1 MTEDQDN
8 ELEGRKTNYPG
19 WTKGKNWKE
28 KICRPSKTWVTIEN
42 SLTFMSLKNQKEGRK
57 MQYKEKVSEENVFE
71 ENFAYLVKNINIQ
84 IQKAKQ
90 INPQIII
97 NIIKFL

>member
-1 MTEDQDN
+1 
-8 ELEGRKTNYPG
+8 
-19 WTKGKNWKE
+19 
-28 KICRPSKTWVTIEN
+28 
-42 SLTFMSLKNQKEGRK
+42 MSLKNQKEGRK

>member
-1 MTEDQDN
+1 M
-8 ELEGRKTNYPG
+8 L
-19 WTKGKNWKE
+19 
-28 KICRPSKTWVTIEN
+28 
-42 SLTFMSLKNQKEGRK
+42 LKNQKKGRK

-71 ENFAYLVKNINIQ
+71 ENFAYLVKDINVQ

-90 INPQIII
+90 ITNRINPKIII

>member
-1 MTEDQDN
+1 M
-8 ELEGRKTNYPG
+8 
-19 WTKGKNWKE
+19 
-28 KICRPSKTWVTIEN
+28 TIEN

>member
-1 MTEDQDN
+1 M
-8 ELEGRKTNYPG
+8 
-19 WTKGKNWKE
+19 
-28 KICRPSKTWVTIEN
+28 TIEN
-42 SLTFMSLKNQKEGRK
+42 SLTFMLLKNQKEGRK

-71 ENFAYLVKNINIQ
+71 ENFAYLVKDINVQ

-90 INPQIII
+90 ITNRINPKIII